1 MHARRKKEMRMRVR
15 PIVCKFGG
23 TSLADARRFAR
34 VAEIVRR
41 DGRRRYVVASAPGK
55 RFDEDVKVTDR
66 LIAAYAA
73 EGAERLDALEGAR
86 DVFRAIA
93 DGLALRSYETEL
105 ATLDEAAAT
114 SRDMS
119 ASRGEWLCAKALAD
133 YLGLP
138 FVDAAELFLFEDGIL
153 NVEKSYARIR
163 ALPAGGAVIPGFY
176 GADRSGRVVTFPR
189 GGSDITGAHIAAA
202 LNAALYENWTDVDGF
217 RAADPRLVPDAAAIP
232 FLSYQQARVFSRLG
246 AGVLHHD
253 CVAPVE
259 RANVPIS
266 VKNTFRPDAPG
277 TRISRGAR
285 WDGPFLA
292 ASPRAAGTCRL
303 TLVSAG
309 ELTAGALAGILPA
322 GSTVSAR
329 SGSVSI
335 TCPEAHVA
343 NAARAIYALSLKSSS
358 NP

>member
-1 MHARRKKEMRMRVR
+1 MRVR

-23 TSLADARRFAR
+23 TSLADARRFER

-41 DGRRRYVVASAPGK
+41 DGRRRYIVVSAPGK

-66 LIAAYAA
+66 LIAAFAS

-93 DGLALRSYETEL
+93 NGLGLRSYETEL
-105 ATLDEAAAT
+105 ATLDEAAQT

-138 FVDAAELFLFEDGIL
+138 FVDAADLFLFSEGVLD
-153 NVEKSYARIR
+153 VAKSYARIR
-163 ALPAGGAVIPGFY
+163 ELPAGGAVVPGFY
-176 GADRSGRVVTFPR
+176 GADAAGRVVTFPR
-189 GGSDITGAHIAAA
+189 GGSDISGAHVAAA
-202 LNAALYENWTDVDGF
+202 LSAERYENWTDVDGF

-232 FLSYQQARVFSRLG
+232 FLSYEQARAFSRLG

-259 RANVPIS
+259 RANVPIV
-266 VKNTFRPDAPG
+266 VKNTFRPDAQG
-277 TRISRGAR
+277 TRVSRNAR
-285 WDGPFLA
+285 WEGPFLA
-292 ASPRAAGTCRL
+292 MSRCAADTCRL
-303 TLVSAG
+303 TLVGSDGNLA
-309 ELTAGALAGILPA
+309 ASLAGILPE
-322 GSTVSAR
+322 GSTVSVK
-329 SGSVSI
+329 GETVSI
-335 TCPEAHVA
+335 TCPEAQIRET
-343 NAARAIYALSLKSSS
+343 ARAVYALARQPSH
-358 NP
+358 NN